1 MPASESRLPYERLM
15 AAAPVLLWALE
26 RSWTEEQA
34 TRVGCELE
42 ARENS
47 AWRIFEGTAIVT
59 HDGVEHVAGP
69 GQWMF
74 PKPGRRTQ
82 RFLGPFRFLSV
93 TVRLQWPDGHHLY
106 EQGLTKVAAAA
117 EIPWLEEI
125 ARDVS
130 RSAARVASGTSFYLG
145 TSSLSLMESMDL
157 FAAAS
162 RWAAGFAKAMDFL
175 GIDPDL
181 GETRDPRLEAF
192 FATLRALPP
201 GATVSRERIAA
212 ATGISPRQ
220 LDRLLKESTG
230 KTLAD
235 HHEGIRHEHACLRL
249 LQKGSRIKE
258 VASEC
263 GFGDLSSFS
272 RWFTRRAGLSPR
284 AYRQRY
290 EGPAD

>member
-1 MPASESRLPYERLM
+1 MSASETRLPYERLM
-15 AAAPVLLWALE
+15 SAAPVLLWALE
-26 RSWTEEQA
+26 RSWTTEQA
-34 TRVGCELE
+34 DRVGYELE

-47 AWRIFEGTAIVT
+47 AWLVLEGTALVT
-59 HDGVEHVAGP
+59 HDGTEHVAGP

-82 RFLGPFRFLSV
+82 RFRGPFRFLSV
-93 TVRLQWPDGHHLY
+93 TFRLQWPDGQHLY
-106 EQGLTKVAAAA
+106 EQGLTRVVGADQ
-117 EIPWLEEI
+117 IPWLEEI

-145 TSSLSLMESMDL
+145 MSSLSLMESMDL

-162 RWAAGFAKAMDFL
+162 RWAAGFARAMDFL
-175 GIDPDL
+175 GIEPDL
-181 GETRDPRLEAF
+181 GETRDPRLEAL
-192 FATLRALPP
+192 FATLRDLPP
-201 GATVSRERIAA
+201 GATVNREKVAA
-212 ATGISPRQ
+212 ATGVSPRQ

-235 HHEGIRHEHACLRL
+235 HHDVIRHDRACQLL

-263 GFGDLSSFS
+263 GFSDLSSFS